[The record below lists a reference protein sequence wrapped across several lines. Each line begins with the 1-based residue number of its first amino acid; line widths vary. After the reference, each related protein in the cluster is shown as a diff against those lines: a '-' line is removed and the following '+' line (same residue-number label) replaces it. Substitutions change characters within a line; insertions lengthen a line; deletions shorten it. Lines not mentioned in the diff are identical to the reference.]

1 MCIYIIE
8 SLNLSTSDLMRRKAF
23 VHVNPGTEIVVNEE
37 SCNSLTIEFPIRNV
51 FITKIKKHYGH
62 ALNNHKIS
70 ISIYICPYMPNYT
83 NILQ

>member
-37 SCNSLTIEFPIRNV
+37 SCNSLTIEFLFRSV
-51 FITKIKKHYGH
+51 LITKIKKH
-62 ALNNHKIS
+62 
-70 ISIYICPYMPNYT
+70 
-83 NILQ
+83 